1 MPAHLLPATPVS
13 KLLDAWDSVDSYE
26 PLPLCSCLSRS
37 RALRQSSIHG
47 NTVVGAQTLLSSI
60 QCNWPLKFVSHF
72 WGAVQPFPCISNR
85 EAPRWSDFCF
95 LSAEERS
102 ALVVQTNA
110 DEGFRWLPTMGAI
123 EASFGYESNRQT
135 HD

>member
-1 MPAHLLPATPVS
+1 MPAPLLPATPVS

-72 WGAVQPFPCISNR
+72 WGAVQDASFAAFR
-85 EAPRWSDFCF
+85 G
-95 LSAEERS
+95 EEREFFLDIIFHRMS
-102 ALVVQTNA
+102 VM
-110 DEGFRWLPTMGAI
+110 P
-123 EASFGYESNRQT
+123 
-135 HD
+135 